1 MIPSERRWR
10 GSLRL
15 IKSRLSRFVIPGP
28 PSAVRN
34 LLLPHC
40 RFLVATFLGM
50 TKRINLDCDFRRLTF
65 VIPNRLYRLRK
76 KSESRRFAASG
87 AKALAGF
94 ARSEEHTSELQSP
107 DHLV

>member
-34 LLLPHC
+34 LLLPKLQIPRC
-40 RFLVATFLGM
+40 YVPRNDKTYKV
-50 TKRINLDCDFRRLTF
+50 DCDFRRLTF

-94 ARSEEHTSELQSP
+94 ARLTRRESAALPQ
-107 DHLV
+107 

>member
-15 IKSRLSRFVIPGP
+15 IKSRLFKIRHSGTALSGEESAAP
-28 PSAVRN
+28 P
-34 LLLPHC
+34 LQIPHC
-40 RFLVATFLGM
+40 YVPRNDKTYKFGLRLSTV
-50 TKRINLDCDFRRLTF
+50 NL

-94 ARSEEHTSELQSP
+94 ARLTRR
-107 DHLV
+107 

>member
-15 IKSRLSRFVIPGP
+15 IKSRLFKIRHSGTALSGEE
-28 PSAVRN
+28 SAA
-34 LLLPHC
+34 PHC

-65 VIPNRLYRLRK
+65 VIPNRLYRLRR

-94 ARSEEHTSELQSP
+94 ARLARR
-107 DHLV
+107 

>member
-65 VIPNRLYRLRK
+65 VIPNRLFSRE
-76 KSESRRFAASG
+76 ESAARF
-87 AKALAGF
+87 
-94 ARSEEHTSELQSP
+94 TSPPTTVLYQSWEFCG
-107 DHLV
+107 LSTQ